1 MHRLS
6 CLWSAYHNIGLCKLC
21 WQSRY
26 WAFCLL
32 TSHALN
38 TLSKLQFSILYGM
51 DRQKIKFSN
60 NNVLSRSIECKS
72 TLHRVNTFL
81 KHNIKIKWLTCLTV
95 LLIEHQQFEFLSGL
109 RWYCKFLFLLKY
121 FIKLIRLIYIH
132 QILKETNLQF
142 LFNVAYTSNIKIMFK
157 RLHGCSL

>member
-1 MHRLS
+1 MTVHRLS

-51 DRQKIKFSN
+51 DRQKIKFAN

-72 TLHRVNTFL
+72 TLQRVYTFL
-81 KHNIKIKWLTCLTV
+81 KLKIKWFTCLILIIC
-95 LLIEHQQFEFLSGL
+95 LLSTANFNFFQDLGVIVSFYFCWNIS
-109 RWYCKFLFLLKY
+109 LK
-121 FIKLIRLIYIH
+121 
-132 QILKETNLQF
+132 Q
-142 LFNVAYTSNIKIMFK
+142 SD
-157 RLHGCSL
+157 